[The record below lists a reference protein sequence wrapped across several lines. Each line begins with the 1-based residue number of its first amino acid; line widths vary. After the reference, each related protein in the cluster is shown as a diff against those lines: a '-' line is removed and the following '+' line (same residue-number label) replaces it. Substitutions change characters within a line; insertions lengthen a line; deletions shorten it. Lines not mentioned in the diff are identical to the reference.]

1 MCVAGGQGT
10 PCPYK
15 MRILGN
21 MQQPHRVATDN
32 KLKIILSPHDG
43 ATVLWLAHYTW
54 VPCFALHHLP
64 KPTSALWA
72 FGGHR

>member
-15 MRILGN
+15 MRILEVL
-21 MQQPHRVATDN
+21 QQPHQVATDN

-43 ATVLWLAHYTW
+43 ATVLWLAHSTG
-54 VPCFALHHLP
+54 VPCFALHHMP
-64 KPTSALWA
+64 KPTLALWA